1 MAMDC
6 QGTLEELERFLDKE
20 LPQGKAA
27 EIIGHL
33 RTCPDCQ
40 GAFDFHGE
48 LKRVVRVTAQAEELP
63 GSLVTKIKD
72 CFGPDWV
79 D

>member
-6 QGTLEELERFLDKE
+6 QGTLEEIERFLDRE
-20 LPQGKAA
+20 LPEGTAA
-27 EIIGHL
+27 EIMGHL
-33 RTCPDCQ
+33 RSCPDCQ

-48 LKRVVRVTAQAEELP
+48 LKRVVRVKAQAEELP